1 MAALLCFFR
10 GALGTFNLLVKL
22 WNREGHWLPAVIWK
36 RCGKRHPK
44 AERFPTLWKRKPNRT
59 CCRKILDVL
68 YLIQEHRQFQLKHG
82 GETIYPV
89 RLTRKQLK
97 ELYLSHSRR
106 AVIHLMLVIW
116 HPTWVCI
123 LACHGD
129 SHGDTKVA
137 HFLCRCPQFCGSLV
151 FFVFGWDWCHSWN
164 WLRLSWYWWK
174 PGPGSFGSVV
184 GAKSISFPLST
195 YSYQVEMLFQ

>member
-1 MAALLCFFR
+1 M
-10 GALGTFNLLVKL
+10 KL
-22 WNREGHWLPAVIWK
+22 EIWNREGHWLPAVIWK

-44 AERFPTLWKRKPNRT
+44 AERFPTLWTRKPNRT

-68 YLIQEHRQFQLKHG
+68 YLIQEHGQFQLKHG
-82 GETIYPV
+82 GETIYRV
-89 RLTRKQLK
+89 RLSRKQLK
-97 ELYLSHSRR
+97 ELYLSHARR
-106 AVIHLMLVIW
+106 AVIHLMLEIW

-129 SHGDTKVA
+129 KSWRHQSGSFSVPLSPVLWI
-137 HFLCRCPQFCGSLV
+137 LCF

-164 WLRLSWYWWK
+164 WLRLSWYWWT
-174 PGPGSFGSVV
+174 PGPGSFGSVI

-195 YSYQVEMLFQ
+195 YSHQVEMLFQ